1 MNYGRYF
8 SLDVNASQLVNGLAV
23 FNYRGFKNRIVKIA
37 NNNGREKYPI
47 YVTFSQEGVS
57 FNIHNIE
64 ESISEDIGWATQH
77 TNSLILSLPTSSN
90 LNIKDSLT
98 QNVINIFRN
107 KFPHN
112 SAENRLYDYAAS
124 SIKNSELDGKGITYS
139 SLEVFGI
146 VYDKPQV
153 IERPPI
159 VGMLRKL
166 FLDFLYDLEH
176 TNVFKNAY
184 NFESLYIALNENF
197 LFKAIR
203 DKAEYYYQRKMV
215 SVPQAEYETA
225 FDVADKEIF
234 MADSYVDAEKRWVET
249 IADPRSEGIFHMA
262 EGWFL
267 SAEKEMNA
275 VYESDILSFYK
286 EGKRV
291 EPKSNYKTFR
301 CTDFV
306 KRIKYSKSEET
317 TSVEYNKKCIEDFKS
332 TIVDTAKRA
341 SKWYIHK
348 YSFSGTL
355 RIWYGKSYWAK
366 TVIFVTA
373 IVILLLSIAVPSW
386 IGLSNNDLT
395 LPIGAVLFLSLW
407 RIISLCS
414 DRLKQVGSISL
425 LMPRLFAAITT
436 AWFTLAI
443 GEDVFKGFFDTT
455 YSYLASGALLLVTF
469 FFVAYEIGKINPF
482 ISKFRIIGRSFA
494 LVGVAFIYSFIAG
507 LLVVHFFGSKYL
519 ERSDYMDEFY
529 ANKVFTEN
537 PDYVISQDSIQPYVH
552 KYFYGVIAKYDSSLL
567 NSIKRIKVNVTQVGD
582 SDIVKYLNMSY
593 PVKINGSLYDI
604 EYGVT
609 TKLLSVFNAKDSLLT
624 DSKKITELHQHMIEG
639 SLLSHRIAKVKSFID
654 SLEAK
659 DSVFISSLDLNVFN
673 IAIDTTALNGP
684 TKIID
689 KSWIEMLK
697 SIDNHAAYR
706 ETLKYLGPVS
716 DSDKPQT
723 VISEYAGINIFH
735 ELLFQF
741 TFFAMFIGIFLQLI
755 FEEKPVTEPI

>member
-8 SLDVNASQLVNGLAV
+8 SLDVNASQLVKGIAV
-23 FNYRGFKNRIVKIA
+23 FNYRGVKNRSVKIT
-37 NNNGREKYPI
+37 NDNCREKYPI

-57 FNIHNIE
+57 FYIHNIE
-64 ESISEDIGWATQH
+64 ENRSEEIDLTTQH
-77 TNSLILSLPTSSN
+77 TNSLILFLPISLN
-90 LNIKDSLT
+90 LDIKDSLT
-98 QNVINIFRN
+98 QNIINIFYN
-107 KFPHN
+107 KFPYN
-112 SAENRLYDYAAS
+112 STENRLYDYAAS
-124 SIKNSELDGKGITYS
+124 SLKNSELDGKGITYS
-139 SLEVFGI
+139 SLEIFGI
-146 VYDKPQV
+146 VYDKPQE

-166 FLDFLYDLEH
+166 FLDFLYDIEH

-184 NFESLYIALNENF
+184 NSEAIYIALNENF

-203 DKAEYYYQRKMV
+203 NKAEYYYQRKMV
-215 SVPQAEYETA
+215 SVPRDGYETA
-225 FDVADKEIF
+225 FDVAEKEVF

-249 IADPRSEGIFHMA
+249 IADPRSESTFHVA

-286 EGKRV
+286 KGKSV
-291 EPKSNYKTFR
+291 EPKGNYKTFR
-301 CTDFV
+301 CADFV
-306 KRIKYSKSEET
+306 KSIKYSKSEET
-317 TSVEYNKKCIEDFKS
+317 VSIEYNKKCLEDFKD
-332 TIVDTAKRA
+332 TIVDTAKKA

-366 TVIFVTA
+366 TIIFVTA

-386 IGLSNNDLT
+386 MGLSNSDLT
-395 LPIGAVLFLSLW
+395 LPIGTVLFLSLW

-455 YSYLASGALLLVTF
+455 YSYLASGALFIITF

-482 ISKFRIIGRSFA
+482 ISIPRIIGRSLA
-494 LVGVAFIYSFIAG
+494 LIGVAFIYSFIAG

-529 ANKVFTEN
+529 TNKVFTEK
-537 PDYVISQDSIQPYVH
+537 PDYVIIPDSIQPYVH
-552 KYFYGVIAKYDSSLL
+552 KYFYGVIAKYDSTLL
-567 NSIKRIKVNVTQVGD
+567 DSIKKIKVGSVQIGNP
-582 SDIVKYLNMSY
+582 DIEKYLAISY
-593 PVKINGSLYDI
+593 PININNSLHDI

-609 TKLLSVFNAKDSLLT
+609 AKLLSVFNAKDSLLT
-624 DSKKITELHQHMIEG
+624 NSEKVTELYQHMIEG
-639 SLLSHRIAKVKSFID
+639 SLLRYRVAKVRYFVNSLKVED
-654 SLEAK
+654 SL
-659 DSVFISSLDLNVFN
+659 SISSQDLNVFN
-673 IAIDTTALNGP
+673 IIIDSTGATRFV
-684 TKIID
+684 D
-689 KSWIEMLK
+689 KSWIEILK
-697 SIDNHAAYR
+697 SIDNQTVYR
-706 ETLKYLGPVS
+706 ETLKYLSPVA
-716 DSDKPQT
+716 DSDKSQT
-723 VISEYAGINIFH
+723 VISEYAGINIFR

>member
-8 SLDVNASQLVNGLAV
+8 SLDVNASQLVKGIAV
-23 FNYRGFKNRIVKIA
+23 YNYRGVKNRSVKIT
-37 NNNGREKYPI
+37 NDNRREKYPI

-57 FNIHNIE
+57 FHIHNIE
-64 ESISEDIGWATQH
+64 ENTSEDQTTQH
-77 TNSLILSLPTSSN
+77 TNSLILSLPISLN
-90 LNIKDSLT
+90 LDIKDSLT
-98 QNVINIFRN
+98 QNVINIFHN
-107 KFPHN
+107 KFPYN
-112 SAENRLYDYAAS
+112 STENRLYDYAAS
-124 SIKNSELDGKGITYS
+124 SLKNSELEGKGITYS

-146 VYDKPQV
+146 VYDKSQE

-166 FLDFLYDLEH
+166 FLDFLYDIEH

-184 NFESLYIALNENF
+184 NSEAIYIALNENF

-203 DKAEYYYQRKMV
+203 NKAEYYYQRKMV
-215 SVPQAEYETA
+215 SVPRDGYETA
-225 FDVADKEIF
+225 FDVAEKEIF

-249 IADPRSEGIFHMA
+249 IADPRSESTFHIA

-275 VYESDILSFYK
+275 VYKSDILSFYK
-286 EGKRV
+286 KGKSV
-291 EPKSNYKTFR
+291 EPTSYYKTFR
-301 CTDFV
+301 CADFV

-317 TSVEYNKKCIEDFKS
+317 VGIEYNKKCLEDFKG

-355 RIWYGKSYWAK
+355 RIWYGKSYLAK
-366 TVIFVTA
+366 TIIFVTA
-373 IVILLLSIAVPSW
+373 IVVLLLSIAVPSW
-386 IGLSNNDLT
+386 IGLSNSDLT
-395 LPIGAVLFLSLW
+395 LPIGTVLFLSLW

-455 YSYLASGALLLVTF
+455 YSFVTSGALLLITF
-469 FFVAYEIGKINPF
+469 FFVAYEIEKINPY
-482 ISKFRIIGRSFA
+482 ISRPGIIGRSLA
-494 LVGVAFIYSFIAG
+494 LIGVAFIYSFIAG

-529 ANKVFTEN
+529 ANKVFTEK
-537 PDYVISQDSIQPYVH
+537 PDYLIIQDSIQPYVH
-552 KYFYGVIAKYDSSLL
+552 KHFYGVIAKYDSMLL
-567 NSIKRIKVNVTQVGD
+567 SSINRIKIGSVQIGNPDIEKYLTVSYSVNVND
-582 SDIVKYLNMSY
+582 SLH
-593 PVKINGSLYDI
+593 DI

-609 TKLLSVFNAKDSLLT
+609 AKLLSIFNAKDSLLT
-624 DSKKITELHQHMIEG
+624 HSDKVTELYQHMIEG
-639 SLLSHRIAKVKSFID
+639 SLLSHRIAKVKSFVNSLKVED
-654 SLEAK
+654 SL
-659 DSVFISSLDLNVFN
+659 FISSQDLNMFN
-673 IAIDTTALNGP
+673 IVIDSTDAA
-684 TKIID
+684 KFVD

-697 SIDNHAAYR
+697 SIDNQTVYR
-706 ETLKYLGPVS
+706 ETLKYLSPVA
-716 DSDKPQT
+716 DSHKSQT
-723 VISEYAGINIFH
+723 VISEYAGINIFR

-755 FEEKPVTEPI
+755 FEEKLREKFN